1 MHRIGRGENRMELK
15 MKDGDYMADG
25 AGGVLRLRGDQAALQ
40 RVLFRLTARREGF
53 PLLPD
58 MGSRLWQL
66 GRVPPSRRLGAAC
79 QYVTE
84 ALKVEPGLSVEDVAL
99 SERGTGGLDVAVRL
113 RLNGKAAVVSVSV
126 EGG

>member
-1 MHRIGRGENRMELK
+1 MELQ
-15 MKDGDYMADG
+15 MKDGDYVTDG
-25 AGGVLRLRGDQAALQ
+25 AGGVLRLSGDQAALQ

-58 MGSRLWQL
+58 MGSRLWML
-66 GRVPPSRRLGAAC
+66 DRVPPSRRPGAAF

-84 ALKVEPGLSVEDVAL
+84 ALKDEPGLTVEDVAL
-99 SERGTGGLDVAVRL
+99 SERGSGGLDVAVGL
-113 RLNGKAAVVSVSV
+113 RLNGKAAVVSVIA

>member
-1 MHRIGRGENRMELK
+1 MELK
-15 MKDGDYMADG
+15 MQDGDYAADG
-25 AGGVLRLRGDQAALQ
+25 AGGVLRLSGEQAALQ

-66 GRVPPSRRLGAAC
+66 SRVPPSRRLGAAF

-84 ALKVEPGLSVEDVAL
+84 ALKEEPGLSVEDVAL
-99 SERGTGGLDVAVRL
+99 SDRRTGGLDIAVHL
-113 RLNGKAAVVSVSV
+113 RLNGRAAVVSVSV
-126 EGG
+126 